1 MENYSIYDNG
11 DGGQLFIQNNDI
23 QKSGGLGVAVCL
35 KLFGGN
41 VDASTTGQEVSGEIR
56 KDWWGN
62 NRFDTSRKWINSET
76 ERVLRGASLT
86 DQSLIDIEEAVK
98 TDLESLKIFGEISVS
113 VAYPGLNRVSIA
125 ITIKQVAQDAE
136 ILVVWDATKNE
147 IIQNIEI

>member
-23 QKSGGLGVAVCL
+23 QKSGGLGVAVYL